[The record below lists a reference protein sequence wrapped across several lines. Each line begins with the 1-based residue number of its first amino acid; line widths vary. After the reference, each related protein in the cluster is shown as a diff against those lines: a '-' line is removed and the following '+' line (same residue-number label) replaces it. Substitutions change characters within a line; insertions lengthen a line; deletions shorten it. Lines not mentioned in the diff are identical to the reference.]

1 MKTNKT
7 QDWAID
13 CAADFLR
20 RRGCLIVDTRTGVI
34 PLVAWEEQT
43 DTMMFVRVRQADAL
57 RPIRVVPRTSREAFA
72 KAVRKW
78 KRVNKWR
85 GAVRTDEIHVYGRA
99 EDGRPVIDHVENVSA
114 R

>member
-20 RRGCLIVDTRTGVI
+20 RRGCLIVDDRTGVI
-34 PLVAWEEQT
+34 SLVACEEQT
-43 DTMMFVRVRQADAL
+43 DTMIFIRVRRQADAL
-57 RPIRVVPRTSREAFA
+57 RPIRAVPRTSREAFA
-72 KAVRKW
+72 KAMRKW
-78 KRVNKWR
+78 KRVNEWR
-85 GAVRTDEIHVYGRA
+85 GAARKDEIRVYGRA
-99 EDGRPVIDHVENVSA
+99 EDGRPVVDHIENV

>member
-1 MKTNKT
+1 MTYKT

-20 RRGCLIVDTRTGVI
+20 RRGCLIVDDRTGVI
-34 PLVAWEEQT
+34 SLVAWEEQT
-43 DTMMFVRVRQADAL
+43 DTMIFIRVRQADAL
-57 RPIRVVPRTSREAFA
+57 GPIRAVPRASREAFA
-72 KAVRKW
+72 RECRKW

-99 EDGRPVIDHVENVSA
+99 ENGRPVVDHIENVRA